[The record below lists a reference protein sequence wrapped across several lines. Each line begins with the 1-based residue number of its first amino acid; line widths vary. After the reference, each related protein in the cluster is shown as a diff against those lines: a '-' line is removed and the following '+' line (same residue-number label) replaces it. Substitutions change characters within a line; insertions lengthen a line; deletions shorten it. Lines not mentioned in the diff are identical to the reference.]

1 MNVSKML
8 YGLNGTK
15 LKGKVDI
22 NRFLQGY
29 YSIIPKDIDDYYS
42 NLFASLNKV
51 FVDSK
56 KMVSDDSGVDLS
68 TSDDIEFSEERIESL
83 RRELLGILDIYE
95 NTSRVDWDFL
105 QSKFM
110 EFLSLLKLRNDKR
123 IIEEKQNGKN
133 VLAQNIEKLKDII
146 DLMPLDDD
154 VPDFSTALEK
164 LRKMK
169 LFDDDRY
176 NSFITDFAELRYTS
190 FGRILDLALNMLDE
204 YDTKGQCLELDAK
217 ERLSLAIMDPISK
230 GFLRSLA
237 NPDDIDD
244 NSSAMEHFSHLL
256 EGINSTPL
264 FNPAKLDPLVCDY
277 LDLAYEVRNN
287 GKSSVRVLCE

>member
-1 MNVSKML
+1 MF

-29 YSIIPKDIDDYYS
+29 YSIIPKNIDDYYS
-42 NLFASLNKV
+42 KLFVSVNKV

-56 KMVSDDSGVDLS
+56 KMICDDSIIDANG
-68 TSDDIEFSEERIESL
+68 SDGIEFPEERLEAL
-83 RRELLGILDIYE
+83 RKELLGILDIYE
-95 NTSRVDWDFL
+95 DTSHVDWDFL
-105 QSKFM
+105 RNKFE

-133 VLAQNIEKLKDII
+133 ILAQNIEKLKNTI
-146 DLMPLDDD
+146 DLMPIDDD
-154 VPDFSTALEK
+154 VTDFLTAEEK

-176 NSFITDFAELRYTS
+176 NFFIANFAEIRYAS

-217 ERLSLAIMDPISK
+217 ERLSLVIMDPISR

-237 NPDDIDD
+237 NPDSIAD
-244 NSSAMEHFSHLL
+244 NLSAMEHFSHLL
-256 EGINSTPL
+256 EGIDSTPL

-277 LDLAYEVRNN
+277 LDLVYEVRKNN
-287 GKSSVRVLCE
+287 KSNVRVLSE